1 MNATISLAV
10 ARVKVADVVRRLIP
24 RLNAADQ
31 HAAVSVLLNSVADVA
46 ADIARE
52 QEAAAQAQA
61 RIHDFGR
68 SA

>member
-1 MNATISLAV
+1 MNAHTRLAV
-10 ARVKVADVVRRLIP
+10 ARVQVADVVRRLIP

-31 HAAVSVLLNSVADVA
+31 HAAVGVLLNSVADVA
-46 ADIARE
+46 EDIARE

-68 SA
+68 PA